1 MTMLVVECPLR
12 LFFVPPPPPTKPPP
26 AKWLAGRSA
35 RDLAALPEIV
45 IGVEEPAF
53 FLG

>member
-12 LFFVPPPPPTKPPP
+12 LFFLPPPPPTKPP
-26 AKWLAGRSA
+26 LASFCGARSA